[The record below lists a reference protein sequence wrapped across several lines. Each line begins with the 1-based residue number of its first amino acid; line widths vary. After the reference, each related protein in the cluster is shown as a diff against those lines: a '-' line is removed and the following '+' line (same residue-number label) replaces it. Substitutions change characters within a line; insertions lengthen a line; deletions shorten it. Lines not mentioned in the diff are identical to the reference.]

1 MHLKQADVKHVP
13 VNLRED
19 VQNSKTY
26 RAQNPAGLV
35 PTWSEPDGFTLGQSL
50 AIIAY
55 LDELYPEPP
64 FLPDSLR
71 PRAICREIVQTIA
84 CDIHPLTNLRVQEKL
99 TADYGAD
106 TEARLA
112 WIRHWIAAGFDVI
125 ETRLATAA
133 GLYAVGDRITLAD
146 ICLVPQVY
154 SARRYGL
161 DLAAYPRI
169 VAADAAARQVPAFSA
184 AVPEAQIDA
193 PAPS

>member
-1 MHLKQADVKHVP
+1 MKQVSVKHVF
-13 VNLRED
+13 VDLRAGE
-19 VQNSKTY
+19 QNSEKY
-26 RAQNPAGLV
+26 HAQNPAGLV
-35 PTWSEPDGFTLGQSL
+35 PAWSEADGFTLGQSL

-55 LDELYPEPP
+55 LDEIYPEPP
-64 FLPDSLR
+64 LLPEGPKLR
-71 PRAICREIVQTIA
+71 ALCREIAQTIA

-125 ETRLATAA
+125 EARLATAA

-184 AVPEAQIDA
+184 AAPEVQFEA
-193 PAPS
+193 PKS